1 MAGYPMNGDLRLL
14 HWPAEDRA
22 SFGRFAAVMAD
33 VQARIQAIS
42 GDASGVPVP
51 RPPRVATPRECAAMI
66 LKHHQEVRAIAG
78 GDADMFGDPAWE
90 IALAVFHA
98 EGQENDAALLEMVGL
113 SPSGQVGGRW
123 IKLLLARGWVERRDD
138 GHLHATE
145 KMITILNGYFTR
157 L

>member
-1 MAGYPMNGDLRLL
+1 MNGDLRLL

-98 EGQENDAALLEMVGL
+98 EGQENDAALLEMAGL

-145 KMITILNGYFTR
+145 KMITILNGYFAR

>member
-1 MAGYPMNGDLRLL
+1 MNGDLRLL

-66 LKHHQEVRAIAG
+66 LKHHQEVRVIAG

-98 EGQENDAALLEMVGL
+98 EGQENDAALLEMAGL
-113 SPSGQVGGRW
+113 SPSCQVGGRW
-123 IKLLLARGWVERRDD
+123 IKLLLARGWVERRDN

>member
-1 MAGYPMNGDLRLL
+1 MNCDLQLL

-22 SFGRFAAVMAD
+22 SFGRFIAVMAD

-42 GDASGVPVP
+42 GEASGVPVP
-51 RPPRVATPRECAAMI
+51 RPPRVPTPRECAAMI
-66 LKHHQEVRAIAG
+66 LKRRRDVRAIAG

-98 EGQENDAALLEMVGL
+98 EGNESDAALLEMAGL
-113 SPSGQVGGRW
+113 SPSGQVGERW
-123 IKLLLARGWVERRDD
+123 IRLLLARDWVERRDD

-145 KMITILNGYFTR
+145 KMLTILNGYFTR
-157 L
+157 P

>member
-1 MAGYPMNGDLRLL
+1 MNGDLRLL

-98 EGQENDAALLEMVGL
+98 EGQENDAALLEMAGL

>member
-1 MAGYPMNGDLRLL
+1 MNGDLRLL

-42 GDASGVPVP
+42 GEASGVPVP

-98 EGQENDAALLEMVGL
+98 EGQENDAALLEMAGL

>member
-1 MAGYPMNGDLRLL
+1 MNGDLRLL

-98 EGQENDAALLEMVGL
+98 EGQENDAALLEMAGL

-123 IKLLLARGWVERRDD
+123 IKLLLARGWVERRDN